1 MPYPCHIDYQPTA
14 DSLKDRIILITG
26 AGDGI
31 GRSVATAAARHGAT
45 VILTGRTVSKLETT
59 YDLITK
65 ANAPRPA
72 IHPLDLASATLADYQ
87 TLAAAIGQEY
97 GRLDGLL
104 HNAGV
109 LGTRT
114 PLAEYDAMEWQM
126 VLQVNLNAG
135 FLLTQAC
142 LPILK
147 QAPDASVIFTSS
159 GVGRKARAYWGAY
172 AVSKFATEGLMQVWA
187 DELENTSKIRVNSIN
202 PGPTRTRMRLK
213 AYPGEDR
220 GLLKTPDEII
230 GTYLYLLGPDS
241 KGINSQQFDAQS

>member
-1 MPYPCHIDYQPTA
+1 MPYPCHIDYQPAT

-31 GRSVATAAARHGAT
+31 GRSVAVAAARHGAT
-45 VILTGRTVSKLETT
+45 VILTGRTVRKLEAT
-59 YDLITK
+59 YDLITQ
-65 ANAPRPA
+65 ANGPRPA
-72 IHPLDLASATLADYQ
+72 IHPLDMASATLADYQ
-87 TLAAAIGQEY
+87 AFAAAIGQEY

-104 HNAGV
+104 HNAGI

-126 VLQVNLNAG
+126 VLQVNLHAG

-142 LPILK
+142 LPVLK
-147 QAPDASVIFTSS
+147 QSPDASVIFTSS

-172 AVSKFATEGLMQVWA
+172 AVSKSATEGLMQVWA

-213 AYPGEDR
+213 AFPAEDR
-220 GLLKTPDEII
+220 TQLKTPDEIT
-230 GTYLYLLGPDS
+230 GTYLYLLGSES
-241 KGINSQQFDAQS
+241 KDINGQQFDAQ

>member
-1 MPYPCHIDYQPTA
+1 MSYPCHIDYQPAA
-14 DSLKDRIILITG
+14 DSLKGRVILITG

-31 GRSVATAAARHGAT
+31 GRSVAVAAAKHGAT
-45 VILTGRTVSKLETT
+45 VILTGRTVSKLEAT

-65 ANAPRPA
+65 AGAPQPA

-87 TLAAAIGQEY
+87 AFAAAINQEY
-97 GRLDGLL
+97 GQLDGLL
-104 HNAGV
+104 HNAGI

-114 PLAEYDAMEWQM
+114 PLAEYDPAEWQL
-126 VLQVNLNAG
+126 VLQTNLNAG

-142 LPILK
+142 LPLLK
-147 QAPDASVIFTSS
+147 QSPDASLIFTSS
-159 GVGRKARAYWGAY
+159 GVGRKGRAYWGAY

-187 DELENTSKIRVNSIN
+187 DELENTSTIRVNSIN

-220 GLLKTPDEII
+220 DLLKTPDEII
-230 GTYLYLLGPDS
+230 GTYLYLLGSDS
-241 KGINSQQFDAQS
+241 KDITGQQFDAQ

>member
-1 MPYPCHIDYQPTA
+1 MPYPCHIDYQPA
-14 DSLKDRIILITG
+14 ANSLKDRIILITG

-31 GRSVATAAARHGAT
+31 GRGIAVAAAKHGAT
-45 VILTGRTVSKLETT
+45 VILTGRTVKKLEAT
-59 YDLITK
+59 YDLISD
-65 ANAPRPA
+65 AGGPRPA

-87 TLAAAIGQEY
+87 NFAAAINQEY

-104 HNAGV
+104 HNAGI

-114 PLAEYDAMEWQM
+114 PLAEYDPAEWQM

-142 LPILK
+142 LPVLK
-147 QAPDASVIFTSS
+147 QSPDASVIFTSS
-159 GVGRKARAYWGAY
+159 GVGRQGRAYWGAY
-172 AVSKFATEGLMQVWA
+172 SVSKFATEGLMQTWA
-187 DELENTSKIRVNSIN
+187 DELENTSNIRVNSIN

-220 GLLKTPDEII
+220 DLLKTPDEIA

-241 KGINSQQFDAQS
+241 KGITGQQFDAQ